1 MTIVGPQSGT
11 NATPGLETPRR
22 CPIT

>member
-1 MTIVGPQSGT
+1 MTIVGPKSGT